1 MHPASWLD
9 SAPGHQEIPKPPS
22 GGFFIWGCYSF
33 KEAIDGEGKLKLIK
47 NICAQNFP
55 DWHQMDQQAL
65 DDSYDNHKA
74 VPESAAMFNDW
85 IARSKAFRSAHCQY
99 LDIPYGPLEREK
111 IDYYSAGP
119 NTPLVI
125 FIHGGFWQQYSKNDF
140 AFLAE
145 SYLKE
150 GISLAMVDY
159 PLAPQA
165 NMDQIVTSSANAVQ
179 FIGQHISEWGGNPQN
194 VILSGWSAGGHLCV
208 TSMSKMKVKAVVSIS
223 GIYEL
228 EPLIGSFLNK
238 NLQMDLA
245 IAKRNS
251 PMLNLPKGTTPIYL
265 FIGGSELSEMRRQSY
280 AFADQLKGVKY
291 PVELVDIPEKNHF
304 TMLEQF
310 ASPEG
315 AVHSCI
321 LSTIKQ

>member
-1 MHPASWLD
+1 M
-9 SAPGHQEIPKPPS
+9 
-22 GGFFIWGCYSF
+22 
-33 KEAIDGEGKLKLIK
+33 KLNTNLYM
-47 NICAQNFP
+47 QNFP
-55 DWHQMDQQAL
+55 DWHLMDQQTL
-65 DDSYDNHKA
+65 DNSYDNHKA

-85 IARSKAFRSAHCQY
+85 IKRSKVLRSEHSQY
-99 LDIPYGPLEREK
+99 LDIPYGSFEREK
-111 IDYYSAGP
+111 IDYFSAGL
-119 NTPLVI
+119 NTPVVI

-145 SYLKE
+145 NYLRQ
-150 GISLAMVDY
+150 GISVAMVDY
-159 PLAPQA
+159 PIAPQA
-165 NMDQIVTSSANAVQ
+165 NMDQIVASAANAVQ

-208 TSMSKMKVKAVVSIS
+208 TSMNKMKVKAVIPIS
-223 GIYEL
+223 GIFEL

-251 PMLNLPKGTTPIYL
+251 PMLNLPTGTTPIYL
-265 FIGGSELSEMRRQSY
+265 FVGDSELSEMRRQSY
-280 AFADQLKGVKY
+280 DFADKLKVNQY
-291 PVELVDIPEKNHF
+291 PVVLTDIPGKNHF

-310 ASPEG
+310 EFPEG

-321 LSTIKQ
+321 VSVIKQ